1 LKSQD
6 TKLEAK
12 CNYNLGNCAF
22 RECERQKDSDL
33 KKSVE
38 ACKQAIGFYKNALR
52 LNPEMAEA
60 ARNLEVAR
68 LTMKA
73 MLDEIKNREEAEKKA
88 GKILKSYTRFA
99 NQGLMI
105 PMIEDGITPDII
117 REKMKGYDLLIMGI
131 TEKID
136 ENLKSIMKTHYKPI
150 FLIPSKSEYKFE
162 NIIFADDNGENSN
175 KSIFKFMNCFENIE
189 NYKFISVNIENKSEN
204 LKKYME
210 IAGKKVEITD
220 KKGDETEIII
230 SESEEMDIL
239 IMGNLKHFF
248 IYEKLTGKVGLKL
261 LQNSKI
267 PIFIG

>member
-1 LKSQD
+1 MLKRVLVYFKNETCSECILNFL
-6 TKLEAK
+6 KVFSEKYK
-12 CNYNLGNCAF
+12 CEIDGIYIKDIRKYEIIPAASEGIFVDFSTNYI
-22 RECERQKDSDL
+22 L
-33 KKSVE
+33 KE
-38 ACKQAIGFYKNALR
+38 WENY
-52 LNPEMAEA
+52 
-60 ARNLEVAR
+60 
-68 LTMKA
+68 
-73 MLDEIKNREEAEKKA
+73 EKKISE
-88 GKILKSYTRFA
+88 KVQENFKKVYPSNDFI
-99 NQGLMI
+99 
-105 PMIEDGITPDII
+105 IEDGITPDII

-150 FLIPSKSEYKFE
+150 FLIPSKSEYKLE

-210 IAGKKVEITD
+210 IAGKKVQIVY

-230 SESEEMDIL
+230 DESKDRDIL

-248 IYEKLTGKVGLKL
+248 IYERLTGKVGLKL